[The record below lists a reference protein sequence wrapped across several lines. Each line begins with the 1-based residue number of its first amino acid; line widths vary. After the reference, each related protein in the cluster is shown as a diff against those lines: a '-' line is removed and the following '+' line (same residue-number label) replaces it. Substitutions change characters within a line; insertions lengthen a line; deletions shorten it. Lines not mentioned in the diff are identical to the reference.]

1 VIWHPLTWAFWSAA
15 FTGLLIYG
23 LAALRSANVFLDWQ
37 PDRSDSRQLRR
48 ERDAE
53 IAALLARGALACLA
67 AAALLGLI
75 GIALAWHRVVP
86 GAMCGTGVLQAMG
99 SYGIRAMIFWGLA
112 LLILYAWWVLDRLD
126 RCHPLGG
133 LTWQAARIWLT
144 AAPFL
149 LAAVFYSWQALM
161 QIESTPPVSCCAA
174 VYDRVLEETTT
185 AAVTGRLLA
194 ASFWGHLAGSVSL
207 LILAARKIQR
217 PEGGLGILPAAIMTL
232 WVPAASICIKHF
244 WSVYYYQVLSHPC
257 PWCLFLSDHYG
268 AGFLIFGCMAAAVL
282 SSVSLWTAD
291 HVRSHHPLLSKPAV
305 KRIHDSA
312 WQLLAAIILFTILTA
327 GPALVWR
334 LRTGV
339 WMTNPF

>member
-1 VIWHPLTWAFWSAA
+1 MIWHPLTWAFWSAA
-15 FTGLLIYG
+15 FTGLLIYA
-23 LAALRSANVFLDWQ
+23 LAVFRSTNVFLDWH

-67 AAALLGLI
+67 AAALLGLV

-99 SYGIRAMIFWGLA
+99 SYGLRAMIFWGLA

-133 LTWQAARIWLT
+133 LTWQAARLWLT

-149 LAAVFYSWQALM
+149 LAAVLYSWQALM
-161 QIESTPPVSCCAA
+161 RIESTPPVSCCAA

-194 ASFWGHLAGSVSL
+194 ASFWGHLAGSVGL
-207 LILAARKIQR
+207 LILAARRIQR
-217 PEGGLGILPAAIMTL
+217 PERGSAILPTAIMTL
-232 WVPAASICIKHF
+232 WVPAALICIKHF

-257 PWCLFLSDHYG
+257 PWCLFLSDYYG
-268 AGFLIFGCMAAAVL
+268 AGFLIFGCMAAALL
-282 SSVSLWTAD
+282 SSVSLWVAG
-291 HVRSHHPLLSKPAV
+291 HVHRRYPPLSKPAIQ
-305 KRIHDSA
+305 RIRQSA
-312 WQLLAAIILFTILTA
+312 WQLLAAILLFTVLTA
-327 GPALVWR
+327 GPALLWR
-334 LRTGV
+334 LHTGV
-339 WMTNPF
+339 WMAQPF

>member
-1 VIWHPLTWAFWSAA
+1 MIWHPLTWAFWSAA

-23 LAALRSANVFLDWQ
+23 LAALRSVNVFLDWQ
-37 PDRSDSRQLRR
+37 PNRTDSRQLLR

-53 IAALLARGALACLA
+53 VAALLARGALACLA
-67 AAALLGLI
+67 SAALLGLI
-75 GIALAWHRVVP
+75 GIAVAWHRVVP

-99 SYGIRAMIFWGLA
+99 SYGSRALIFWGLA
-112 LLILYAWWVLDRLD
+112 LVILYAWWVLERLNRFD
-126 RCHPLGG
+126 PMGG

-149 LAAVFYSWQALM
+149 LAAFIYSWLALM
-161 QIESTPPVSCCAA
+161 QVESTPPVSCCAA
-174 VYDRVLEETTT
+174 VYDQVLEETSA

-207 LILAARKIQR
+207 LILAVRRIHL
-217 PEGGLGILPAAIMTL
+217 PEHGSGILPAAIMIL
-232 WVPAASICIKHF
+232 WAPAASICIKHF

-257 PWCLFLSDHYG
+257 PWCLFLSDYYG
-268 AGFLIFGCMAAAVL
+268 AGFLIFGCIAVVVL
-282 SSVSLWTAD
+282 SSISLWTAD
-291 HVRSHHPLLSKPAV
+291 RVRSRHPILSKPAV
-305 KRIHDSA
+305 KRIHHSA
-312 WQLLAAIILFTILTA
+312 WQLLAAIILFTTLTA

>member
-1 VIWHPLTWAFWSAA
+1 MIWHPLTWAFWSAA

-23 LAALRSANVFLDWQ
+23 LAAFRCANVFIDWQ
-37 PDRSDSRQLRR
+37 PDRSDSHQLRR

-99 SYGIRAMIFWGLA
+99 SYGIRAMIFWSLA
-112 LLILYAWWVLDRLD
+112 LVILYVWWVLDQLNRFD
-126 RCHPLGG
+126 PMGG

-149 LAAVFYSWQALM
+149 LAAFLYSWQALM

-174 VYDRVLEETTT
+174 VFDRVLEATTT

-194 ASFWGHLAGSVSL
+194 ASFWGHMAGSVGL
-207 LILAARKIQR
+207 LILAARRIQLPDR
-217 PEGGLGILPAAIMTL
+217 GSVILPAAIMSL
-232 WVPAASICIKHF
+232 WVPAASVCIKHL

-257 PWCLFLSDHYG
+257 PWCLFLSDYYG
-268 AGFLIFGCMAAAVL
+268 VGFLIFGCMAVVVL
-282 SSVSLWTAD
+282 SSISLWIAS
-291 HVRSHHPLLSKPAV
+291 HVRRRQPLLLKPSIRRV
-305 KRIHDSA
+305 RHSA
-312 WQLLAAIILFTILTA
+312 WQLLTAIVLFTFLTA
-327 GPALVWR
+327 GPALLWR

-339 WMTNPF
+339 WMTHPF

>member
-1 VIWHPLTWAFWSAA
+1 LTWAFWSAA
-15 FTGLLIYG
+15 VTGLLIYG
-23 LAALRSANVFLDWQ
+23 LAAFRCANVFLDWQ
-37 PDRSDSRQLRR
+37 PDRADSRQLRR

-67 AAALLGLI
+67 SAALLGLF

-99 SYGIRAMIFWGLA
+99 SYGIRAMTFWCLV
-112 LLILYAWWVLDRLD
+112 LVILSAWWVLDRLD
-126 RCHPLGG
+126 RFDPTGG

-149 LAAVFYSWQALM
+149 LAAVLYSWQALM
-161 QIESTPPVSCCAA
+161 RMESTPPVSCCAA
-174 VYDRVLEETTT
+174 VYDRVLEETTP
-185 AAVTGRLLA
+185 AAATGRLLA
-194 ASFWGHLAGSVSL
+194 ASFWGHLTGSVGL
-207 LILAARKIQR
+207 LILAARRIQR
-217 PEGGLGILPAAIMTL
+217 PERGSAILPAAIMTL

-257 PWCLFLSDHYG
+257 PWCLFLWDYYG

-282 SSVSLWTAD
+282 SSVSFWVAG
-291 HVRSHHPLLSKPAV
+291 HVRRRQPALSKPAI
-305 KRIHDSA
+305 KRIRQSA
-312 WQLLAAIILFTILTA
+312 RQLLAAILLFTVLTA
-327 GPALVWR
+327 GPALLWR

-339 WMTNPF
+339 WMTQPF